1 MTPSMNIQAWEK
13 HVPKPRQ
20 NHPETSPS
28 PSWKRTDQF
37 GRRHWIE
44 TMDGFFVMQTE
55 FDPGC
60 PESCAPLFTS
70 DLATAQARADDHIHS
85 MEGQGPP
92 IEDP

>member
-13 HVPKPRQ
+13 HVPKRRR
-20 NHPETSPS
+20 NRPEPS

-44 TMDGFFVMQTE
+44 TMDGFFIMQTE
-55 FDPGC
+55 FDPGY
-60 PESCAPLFTS
+60 PESCALLFTS
-70 DLATAQARADDHIHS
+70 DLTMAQARADDHIHT